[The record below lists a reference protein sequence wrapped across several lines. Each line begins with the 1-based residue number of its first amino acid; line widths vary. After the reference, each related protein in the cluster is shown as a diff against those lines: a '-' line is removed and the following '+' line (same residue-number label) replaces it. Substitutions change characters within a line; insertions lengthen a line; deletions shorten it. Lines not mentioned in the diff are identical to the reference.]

1 MNRKVGRALRSAPA
15 LRTTSPWIER
25 ICGNIW
31 QQLFAAGDG
40 APALPNVLPTILIA
54 AVLSLGGFG
63 CETCY
68 PSLTCG
74 LWNRSTFRSFRE
86 PAENPRVTVY
96 QSKTGRDFLV
106 TYDEARESSDSI
118 RRRAFYLEAN
128 LKRLQAGRKPH
139 FSRPAQT
146 NGLALLSLVPSSD
159 GRTLTITNA
168 AGRLTRAELPT
179 YPAPCGE
186 ALRVLVTP
194 LAVIADTAIAATVVG
209 VFIAAASSGMTVSP

>member
-1 MNRKVGRALRSAPA
+1 MKISMRMVRVILV
-15 LRTTSPWIER
+15 
-25 ICGNIW
+25 
-31 QQLFAAGDG
+31 AA
-40 APALPNVLPTILIA
+40 ILC
-54 AVLSLGGFG
+54 LGGLG

-86 PAENPRVTVY
+86 PAENPRIAVY

-139 FSRPAQT
+139 FSRPAQAQ
-146 NGLALLSLVPSSD
+146 GLTLLPLAPSSD
-159 GRTLTITNA
+159 GRTLTVTNA
-168 AGRLTRAELPT
+168 AGQLTTAELPT

-186 ALRVLVTP
+186 VLRVLVTP
-194 LAVIADTAIAATVVG
+194 LAVVGDTAIAATVVG
-209 VFIAAASSGMTVSP
+209 VFIAAANSGMTISP